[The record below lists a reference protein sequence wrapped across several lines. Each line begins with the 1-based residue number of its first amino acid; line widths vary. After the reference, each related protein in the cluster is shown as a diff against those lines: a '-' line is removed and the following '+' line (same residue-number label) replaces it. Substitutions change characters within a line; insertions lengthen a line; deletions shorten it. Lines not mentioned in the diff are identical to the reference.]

1 MGKSVN
7 PLFLWS
13 FSIAFWCFLYVYQRR
28 ISASTPKFESRH
40 WVTLRGTSKSKTLSA
55 PSEGCLNKS
64 ESWHGYQMLSVAIP
78 GTQIGGSYM
87 YLPFFCLF
95 FRAKSCSGGGSPKSA
110 WKVTTSTRSLGVSAP
125 VSAPEF
131 CWPMT
136 HPKNHGEAQKCP
148 FEMLTFLD
156 DSWLFLIGDVYHAE
170 MAIMAIDP
178 CSPSIDRCPVNIQ
191 LVVVI

>member
-64 ESWHGYQMLSVAIP
+64 ESWHGYQMLWVAIP

-95 FRAKSCSGGGSPKSA
+95 FRAKFQGISDIPPIIMACNMVLTYLHQLDPGIP
-110 WKVTTSTRSLGVSAP
+110 TD
-125 VSAPEF
+125 
-131 CWPMT
+131 PMQR
-136 HPKNHGEAQKCP
+136 N
-148 FEMLTFLD
+148 
-156 DSWLFLIGDVYHAE
+156 DSWISLKQFASFLICACDTAL
-170 MAIMAIDP
+170 
-178 CSPSIDRCPVNIQ
+178 N
-191 LVVVI
+191 